1 MLHHFTKGTY
11 LAYTKPKV
19 LGKAKS
25 MLALSPL
32 DKGLSKTLWAFL
44 DDAKWKPYLLFKKL
58 HMQSVMIIQ
67 PADFMPSGAL
77 SMCDGCPDITVH
89 DDKLV
94 WSCRMEELINFGDW
108 VRAVPEPTQT

>member
-1 MLHHFTKGTY
+1 
-11 LAYTKPKV
+11 
-19 LGKAKS
+19 

-32 DKGLSKTLWAFL
+32 DAGSRADGRSYLRDVVRAPWKAFSKAPYAVR
-44 DDAKWKPYLLFKKL
+44 DDHTTCRHDAN
-58 HMQSVMIIQ
+58 
-67 PADFMPSGAL
+67 GAL

-108 VRAVPEPTQT
+108 IRPVPEKQVGV